1 MVSEDEGGYIL
12 FSLFPGALLERQG
25 ALEQKEVP

>member
-1 MVSEDEGGYIL
+1 MVSEDKEGYML
-12 FSLFPGALLERQG
+12 FSLFPGTLRERRS